1 MAVKA
6 LAMDVWADVVIDAL
20 AGVIIVVTGIG
31 VVFADANTNVS
42 ATVMTAFEF
51 AMPVPLEESMLFC

>member
-1 MAVKA
+1 
-6 LAMDVWADVVIDAL
+6 MDVWADVVIDAL

-31 VVFADANTNVS
+31 VVFADANTNVL

>member
-31 VVFADANTNVS
+31 VVFADANTNVL